1 MTNNKLLRRYIIK
14 KLSKTE
20 KKNQKIIGV
29 LNLLFMTI
37 DYIQIKYLL
46 AKLKVIYNRYIT
58 NKI

>member
-29 LNLLFMTI
+29 LNLFFMAI
-37 DYIQIKYLL
+37 DNIQIKYLL

-58 NKI
+58 NKK